1 MILVDVLNAVQD
13 AYDPAGLTRLADYAT
28 PSGNGVNARPPSGDT
43 LALFLANELADCR
56 DDEGSEINLDEA
68 VGAVRTAITE
78 LERVIAALDQLRD
91 RRDTDG

>member
-28 PSGNGVNARPPSGDT
+28 SAGNGVSDRPPSGDT
-43 LALFLANELADCR
+43 LALFLVSELDDCR
-56 DDEGSEINLDEA
+56 DDDGGIDLDDA
-68 VGAVRTAITE
+68 VDAVRTAITE